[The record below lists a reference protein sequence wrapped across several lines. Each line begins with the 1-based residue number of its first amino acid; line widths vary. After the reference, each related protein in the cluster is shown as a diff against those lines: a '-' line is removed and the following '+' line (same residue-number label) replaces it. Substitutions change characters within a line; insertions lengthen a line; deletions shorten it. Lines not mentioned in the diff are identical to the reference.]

1 MKLKFRSSN
10 RNLVSFC
17 IQSHILNMKS
27 RPDFLENLSDVIRV
41 PLGNML
47 LVLGDFNA
55 TLDSGFV
62 SSRTT

>member
-1 MKLKFRSSN
+1 M
-10 RNLVSFC
+10 
-17 IQSHILNMKS
+17 NM
-27 RPDFLENLSDVIRV
+27 RPDFFYENLSDVIHRV

-62 SSRTT
+62 SSGTN